1 MATIR
6 KMQLDKF
13 PHLQGVKLQITT
25 LKEGIEKHIKLID
38 LSKEKMSQGNNHYEK
53 AKLDVEVWN
62 LTAKLA
68 GMYRKLSDHEIQF
81 KELHTFYS
89 DNLHEVTAKYD
100 EVLKEAKKQMTK
112 NPDIKTEID
121 KFAGIDF
128 DKNWEA
134 QIHLYATLK
143 KHLYPETTPT
153 LLKKV

>member
-1 MATIR
+1 MTTKR

-25 LKEGIEKHIKLID
+25 LKEGIEKHIKLIEV
-38 LSKEKMSQGNNHYEK
+38 SKDEMSQTKNNFEK
-53 AKLDVEVWN
+53 AKLDVEIWN

-81 KELHTFYS
+81 KELHAFYS
-89 DNLHEVTAKYD
+89 DNLHEASSKYD
-100 EVLKEAKKQMTK
+100 EVLKEAKKQMSK

-134 QIHLYATLK
+134 QIHLYSTLK

-153 LLKKV
+153 LLTKV